1 MALAS
6 YRTNSF
12 LAMKWE
18 AAKPN
23 VNADRNAR
31 SSLACSFIKLQFLR
45 PAATDDVAVG

>member
-6 YRTNSF
+6 YRINSF

-31 SSLACSFIKLQFLR
+31 SSFIKLQFLR
-45 PAATDDVAVG
+45 PAATDDVAVC